1 MIFNSESVKKFEN
14 LRIKIWFYD
23 RENRMHRII
32 GGINKINEDSILFDV
47 NNENSII
54 KIKYNRIKYIMYK

>member
-14 LRIKIWFYD
+14 LRIKIWFFD
-23 RENRMHRII
+23 RGNRKHRII